1 MIDRSAAEQL
11 LQDPDLDVTFGDKF
25 TKETSAHL
33 CCKNGHVDLLTKIL
47 AKNPDAGH
55 VIDDQ
60 GNTPLHSL
68 TLVSSSP

>member
-1 MIDRSAAEQL
+1 
-11 LQDPDLDVTFGDKF
+11 VTYADKF
-25 TKETSAHL
+25 TKESSAHF
-33 CCKNGHVDLLTKIL
+33 CCKNGHVELLQKIL

-68 TLVSSSP
+68 MLVMLISHYIDLEFHEQVQ